1 MKYRLH
7 IALPIIL
14 LVSACSPD
22 ANDHSVKLAA
32 EASTIAKQA
41 CGRGQAF
48 YGPWHATLLDR
59 TWHVTV
65 DPLHTPGFSVA
76 IDAVTRKAGT
86 CVVLKQQ
93 N

>member
-1 MKYRLH
+1 MKILLH
-7 IALPIIL
+7 IAPAIVL
-14 LVSACSPD
+14 LAAACSPD
-22 ANDHSVKLAA
+22 PKNHSVKLAA
-32 EASTIAKQA
+32 EAATIAKQV

-48 YGPWHATLLDR
+48 YGPWHATLSDH

-76 IDAVTRKAGT
+76 IDAVTRRAAT